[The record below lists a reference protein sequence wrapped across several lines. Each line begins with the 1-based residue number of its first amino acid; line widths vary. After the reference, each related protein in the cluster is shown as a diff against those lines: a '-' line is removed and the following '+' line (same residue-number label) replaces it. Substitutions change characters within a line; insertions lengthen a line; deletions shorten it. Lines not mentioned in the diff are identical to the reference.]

1 MKTMTR
7 VIAVSLVAV
16 MLLLTLVACGS
27 VFGKVKKNF
36 EDAGYTYVSED
47 EDGNSTAKAIAGEL
61 EGGEFNCTFHFF
73 KKDGLLLDKYCMI
86 LEFESDKA
94 LKDAFSE
101 DGSATLKGLVNDI
114 QESNWVRDNCVI
126 IPLSITE
133 GPEMIEI
140 FNQ

>member
-47 EDGNSTAKAIAGEL
+47 EDGNSTAKAIAGEQ

-86 LEFESDKA
+86 LEFESDKELQKA
-94 LKDAFSE
+94 MEE
-101 DGSATLKGLVNDI
+101 DGSATLKGLISDI
-114 QESNWVRDNCVI
+114 QESNLVRDNCVL
-126 IPLSITE
+126 IPLSLTE
-133 GPEMIEI
+133 YNDMIEI